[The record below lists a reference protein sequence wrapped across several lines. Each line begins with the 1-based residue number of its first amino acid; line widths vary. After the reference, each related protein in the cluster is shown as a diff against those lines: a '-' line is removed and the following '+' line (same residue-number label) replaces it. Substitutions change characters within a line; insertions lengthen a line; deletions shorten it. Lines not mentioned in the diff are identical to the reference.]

1 MLVTVVTFLRKKMDK
16 SNLPLNIRLAIVKGV
31 VTDYA
36 LSTMSLNELT
46 TSALS
51 RILREI
57 ADELDK
63 G

>member
-1 MLVTVVTFLRKKMDK
+1 MDK

>member
-1 MLVTVVTFLRKKMDK
+1 MDK
-16 SNLPLNIRLAIVKGV
+16 SELPLNIRLAIVKGV

-46 TSALS
+46 TSALA

-57 ADELDK
+57 ADELEK
-63 G
+63 